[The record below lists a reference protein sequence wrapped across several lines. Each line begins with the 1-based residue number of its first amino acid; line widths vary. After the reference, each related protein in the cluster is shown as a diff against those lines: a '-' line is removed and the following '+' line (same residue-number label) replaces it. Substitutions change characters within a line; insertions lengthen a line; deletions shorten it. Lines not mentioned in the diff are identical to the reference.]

1 MSTVS
6 PENRATTTSELVRFV
21 LHRAHTLGEGYR
33 SNRASAVE
41 ATAVLA
47 QAAGRPIGSSL
58 QALKWTIDQAPA
70 GWVSKDGQASR
81 AELAA
86 YATLTLFA
94 VHHRSRK
101 DSSPHTDAVKFGQA
115 VRQAVDS
122 AANGTGVER
131 RFEQLGAAT
140 SWDQLLGR
148 LRSLIQLLKQDRRS
162 FDYGQLAKDLFD
174 WQFPERRNTVRL
186 RWGRDFY
193 NLRALATPNTSD
205 S

>member
-6 PENRATTTSELVRFV
+6 SEGRANTTSELVRFV
-21 LHRAHTLGEGYR
+21 LHRSHALGEGYR

-41 ATAVLA
+41 AIAVLA

-58 QALKWTIDQAPA
+58 QALKWTIDEAPS
-70 GWVSKDGQASR
+70 GWVSNDGQASR

-101 DSSPHTDAVKFGQA
+101 DASPHTDAVKFGQA

-122 AANGTGVER
+122 ATNGTGIER

-148 LRSLIQLLKQDRRS
+148 LRSLVQLLKQDRRA

-193 NLRALATPNTSD
+193 NLPSSTSLKT
-205 S
+205 SAS

>member
-6 PENRATTTSELVRFV
+6 SGSRGTTASELVRFV
-21 LHRAHTLGEGYR
+21 LHRSHVLGEGYR

-41 ATAVLA
+41 AIAVLA

-58 QALKWTIDQAPA
+58 QALKWTIDEAPS
-70 GWVSKDGQASR
+70 GWVSNDGQASR

-86 YATLTLFA
+86 YATLTMFA

-101 DSSPHTDAVKFGQA
+101 DTSPHTDAVKFGQA

-122 AANGTGVER
+122 ATNGTGVER

-140 SWDQLLGR
+140 SWEQLLGR
-148 LRSLIQLLKQDRRS
+148 LRSLIQLLKQDRRA

-193 NLRALATPNTSD
+193 NLPSSASLKTSV

>member
-6 PENRATTTSELVRFV
+6 SEGRSTTTSELVRFV

-33 SNRASAVE
+33 SNQASAVE
-41 ATAVLA
+41 AIAVLA

-58 QALKWTIDQAPA
+58 QALKWTIDEAPA
-70 GWVSKDGQASR
+70 GWVNKDGQASR

-86 YATLTLFA
+86 YAALTLFA

-101 DSSPHTDAVKFGQA
+101 EVSPHTDTVKFDQA
-115 VRQAVDS
+115 VHQAVDS
-122 AANGTGVER
+122 AANGTGIER
-131 RFEQLGAAT
+131 RFEQFGAAT
-140 SWDQLLGR
+140 SWDQLIGR
-148 LRSLIQLLKQDRRS
+148 LRSLIQLLKQDRRA

-193 NLRALATPNTSD
+193 NLPSSTSLKT
-205 S
+205 SAS

>member
-6 PENRATTTSELVRFV
+6 SGSRGTTASELVRFV
-21 LHRAHTLGEGYR
+21 LHRSHALSEGYCA
-33 SNRASAVE
+33 NRASAVE
-41 ATAVLA
+41 AIAVLA
-47 QAAGRPIGSSL
+47 QAAERPIGSSL
-58 QALKWTIDQAPA
+58 QALKWTIDEAPS
-70 GWVSKDGQASR
+70 GWVSNDGQASR

-101 DSSPHTDAVKFGQA
+101 DTSPHTDAVKFGQA
-115 VRQAVDS
+115 VRQAVDP
-122 AANGTGVER
+122 ATNGTGVER

-140 SWDQLLGR
+140 SWEQLLGR
-148 LRSLIQLLKQDRRS
+148 LRSLIQLLKQDRRA

-193 NLRALATPNTSD
+193 NLPSSASLKTSV

>member
-6 PENRATTTSELVRFV
+6 SGSRGTTASELVRFV
-21 LHRAHTLGEGYR
+21 LHRSHALSEGYCA
-33 SNRASAVE
+33 NRASAVE
-41 ATAVLA
+41 AIAVLA

-58 QALKWTIDQAPA
+58 QALKWTIDEAPS
-70 GWVSKDGQASR
+70 GWVSNDGQASR

-101 DSSPHTDAVKFGQA
+101 DTSPHTDAVKFGQA
-115 VRQAVDS
+115 VRQAVDP
-122 AANGTGVER
+122 ATNGTGVER

-140 SWDQLLGR
+140 SWEQLLGR
-148 LRSLIQLLKQDRRS
+148 LRSLIQLLKQDRRA

-193 NLRALATPNTSD
+193 NLPSSASLKTSV

>member
-6 PENRATTTSELVRFV
+6 SGSRGTTASELVRFV
-21 LHRAHTLGEGYR
+21 LHRSHVLGEGYR

-41 ATAVLA
+41 AIAVLA

-58 QALKWTIDQAPA
+58 QALKWTIDEAPS
-70 GWVSKDGQASR
+70 GWVSNDGQASR

-101 DSSPHTDAVKFGQA
+101 DTSPQTDAVKFGQA

-122 AANGTGVER
+122 ATNGTGVER

-140 SWDQLLGR
+140 SWEQLLGR
-148 LRSLIQLLKQDRRS
+148 LRSLIQLLKQDRRA

-193 NLRALATPNTSD
+193 NLPSSASLKTSV